1 MNLLF
6 KAKQKALT
14 LMIEVATAKPEK
26 IQVVVKDINK
36 PDTKYTDRYS
46 TIDGVQQFYVR
57 MPISPYEALVSVYNV
72 ANGNLKQGEDP
83 SFKVVKVDARP
94 LQRKMDCVDWSNPKI
109 RDFVGFAQQF
119 SNNAGILSA
128 GKYPNGST
136 YISDEGNF
144 RIDYFDDI
152 RTKRGMIIQT
162 PARISQTKG
171 IIQVSKESFKNFTV
185 PMRIAILL
193 HEFSHFY
200 LNKNMEDET
209 EADLNGLLI
218 YLALG
223 FPRIEAYQS
232 FLTTFK
238 DTPTPENKER
248 YEILHQFITN
258 FERNKFCTRYTHPM
272 LKASGK
278 K

>member
-144 RIDYFDDI
+144 RIDYFDNI
-152 RTKRGMIIQT
+152 RSKAGRVIPT

-171 IIQVSKESFKNFTV
+171 IIQVSKEHYKKFTV
-185 PMRIAILL
+185 PMRMAILL

-200 LNKNMEDET
+200 LNENIEDET

-223 FPRIEAYQS
+223 YPRIEAYQS

-238 DTPTPENKER
+238 DTPTPQNKER
-248 YEILHQFITN
+248 YEVLHQFITN
-258 FERNKFCTRYTHPM
+258 FERNKFCTTHNSPM
-272 LKASGK
+272 LQASS
-278 K
+278 

>member
-6 KAKQKALT
+6 KTREKSLT
-14 LMIEVATAKPEK
+14 LMIEVSTDSPQK
-26 IQVVVKDINK
+26 IQIIVKDINK
-36 PDTKYTDRYS
+36 PNTKYTDRYS
-46 TIDGVQQFYVR
+46 TVDGTQKFYVR
-57 MPISPYEALVSVYNV
+57 MPLSPYESLVSIYNKS
-72 ANGNLKQGEDP
+72 NGNTKQGSDN
-83 SFKVVKVDARP
+83 SFKVIRVDARP
-94 LQRKMDCVDWSNPKI
+94 LERKMDCVDWSNPKI

-152 RTKRGMIIQT
+152 RSKTGQVIAT

-171 IIQVSKESFKNFTV
+171 IIQVSKQHFQQFTV
-185 PMRIAILL
+185 PMRMAILL

-200 LNKNMEDET
+200 LNERIEDET
-209 EADLNGLLI
+209 EADLNGLLV

-223 FPRIEAYQS
+223 YPRIEAYQS

-238 DTPTPENKER
+238 DTPTPQNKER

-258 FERNKFCTRYTHPM
+258 FERNKFCTTHNSPM
-272 LKASGK
+272 LRAGK
-278 K
+278 

>member
-6 KAKQKALT
+6 KTREKSLT
-14 LMIEVATAKPEK
+14 LMIEVATDSPQK
-26 IQVVVKDINK
+26 IQIIVKDINK

-46 TIDGVQQFYVR
+46 TVDGTQKFYVR
-57 MPISPYEALVSVYNV
+57 MPLSPYESLVSVYNKS
-72 ANGNLKQGEDP
+72 NGNTKQGSDN
-83 SFKVVKVDARP
+83 SFKVIRVDARP
-94 LQRKMDCVDWSNPKI
+94 LERKMDCVDWSNPKI

-152 RTKRGMIIQT
+152 RSKTGQVIAT

-171 IIQVSKESFKNFTV
+171 IIQVSKQHFQQFTV
-185 PMRIAILL
+185 PMRMAILL

-200 LNKNMEDET
+200 LNERIEDET

-223 FPRIEAYQS
+223 YPRIEAYQS

-238 DTPTPENKER
+238 DTPTPQNKER
-248 YEILHQFITN
+248 YEILHEFITN
-258 FERNKFCTRYTHPM
+258 FERNKFCTTNNAPNLR
-272 LKASGK
+272 ASK
-278 K
+278 

>member
-6 KAKQKALT
+6 KTREKSLT
-14 LMIEVATAKPEK
+14 LMIEVATDSPQK
-26 IQVVVKDINK
+26 IQIIVKDINK

-46 TIDGVQQFYVR
+46 TVDGTQKFYVR
-57 MPISPYEALVSVYNV
+57 MPLSPYESLVSVYNKS
-72 ANGNLKQGEDP
+72 NGNTKQGSDN
-83 SFKVVKVDARP
+83 SFKVIRVDARP
-94 LQRKMDCVDWSNPKI
+94 LERKMDCVDWSNPKI

-152 RTKRGMIIQT
+152 RSKTGQVIAT

-171 IIQVSKESFKNFTV
+171 IIQVSKQHFQQFTV
-185 PMRIAILL
+185 PMRMAILL

-200 LNKNMEDET
+200 LNERIEDET

-223 FPRIEAYQS
+223 YPRIEAYQS

-238 DTPTPENKER
+238 DTPTPQNKER

-258 FERNKFCTRYTHPM
+258 FERNKFCTKNNAPNLR
-272 LKASGK
+272 ASK
-278 K
+278 

>member
-6 KAKQKALT
+6 KTREKSLT
-14 LMIEVATAKPEK
+14 LMIEVATDSPQK
-26 IQVVVKDINK
+26 IQIIVKDINK

-46 TIDGVQQFYVR
+46 TVDGTQKFYVR
-57 MPISPYEALVSVYNV
+57 MPLSPYESLVSVYNKS
-72 ANGNLKQGEDP
+72 NGNTKQGSDN
-83 SFKVVKVDARP
+83 SFKVIRVDARP
-94 LQRKMDCVDWSNPKI
+94 LERKMDCVDWSNPKI

-144 RIDYFDDI
+144 RIDYFYDI
-152 RTKRGMIIQT
+152 RSKTGQVIAT

-171 IIQVSKESFKNFTV
+171 IIQVSKQHFQQFTV
-185 PMRIAILL
+185 PMRMAILL

-200 LNKNMEDET
+200 LNERIEDET

-223 FPRIEAYQS
+223 YPRIEAYQS

-238 DTPTPENKER
+238 DTPTPQNKER

-258 FERNKFCTRYTHPM
+258 FERNKFCTTNNAPNLR
-272 LKASGK
+272 ASK
-278 K
+278 

>member
-6 KAKQKALT
+6 KTKQKALT

-36 PDTKYTDRYS
+36 PDTQYTDRYS
-46 TIDGVQQFYVR
+46 TINGVQQFYVR
-57 MPISPYEALVSVYNV
+57 MPISPYESLVSVYNT
-72 ANGNLKQGEDP
+72 ANGNLKKGQDP
-83 SFKVVKVDARP
+83 SFKIVKVDARP
-94 LQRKMDCVDWSNPKI
+94 LERKMDCVDWSNPKI

-152 RTKRGMIIQT
+152 RSKAGRVIPT

-171 IIQVSKESFKNFTV
+171 IIQVSKEHYKKFTV
-185 PMRIAILL
+185 PMRMAILL

-200 LNKNMEDET
+200 LNENIEDET

-223 FPRIEAYQS
+223 YPRIEAYQS

-238 DTPTPENKER
+238 DTPTPQNKER
-248 YEILHQFITN
+248 YEVLHQFITN
-258 FERNKFCTRYTHPM
+258 FERNKFCTTHNSPM
-272 LKASGK
+272 LQASS
-278 K
+278 

>member
-6 KAKQKALT
+6 KTREKSLT
-14 LMIEVATAKPEK
+14 LMIEVATDSPQK
-26 IQVVVKDINK
+26 IQIIVKDINK

-46 TIDGVQQFYVR
+46 TVDGTQKFYVR
-57 MPISPYEALVSVYNV
+57 MPLSPYESLVSVYNKS
-72 ANGNLKQGEDP
+72 NGNTKQGSDN
-83 SFKVVKVDARP
+83 SFKVIRVDARP
-94 LQRKMDCVDWSNPKI
+94 LERKMDCVDWSNPKI

-152 RTKRGMIIQT
+152 RSKTGQVIAT

-171 IIQVSKESFKNFTV
+171 IIQVSKQHFQQFTV
-185 PMRIAILL
+185 PMRMAILL

-200 LNKNMEDET
+200 LNERIEDET

-223 FPRIEAYQS
+223 YPRIEAYQS

-238 DTPTPENKER
+238 DTPTPQNKER

-258 FERNKFCTRYTHPM
+258 FERNKFCTTNNAPNLR
-272 LKASGK
+272 ASK
-278 K
+278 

>member
-1 MNLLF
+1 
-6 KAKQKALT
+6 
-14 LMIEVATAKPEK
+14 MIEVATRGPEK
-26 IQVVVKDINK
+26 IQIVVKDLNK
-36 PDTKYTDRYS
+36 EDTKYTDRYS
-46 TIDGVQQFYVR
+46 TVNGVQRFFVR
-57 MPISPYEALVSVYNV
+57 MPISPYEALVSVYNT
-72 ANGNLKQGEDP
+72 ANGNLKQGSDP

-94 LQRKMDCVDWSNPKI
+94 LMRKMDCVNWSNPKI

-144 RIDYFDDI
+144 RMDYFDNI
-152 RTKRGMIIQT
+152 KSKAGREIPT

-171 IIQVSKESFKNFTV
+171 IIQVSKKHFKDFTV
-185 PMRIAILL
+185 PMRMAILL

-200 LNKNMEDET
+200 LNDRIEDET

-223 FPRIEAYQS
+223 YPRIEAYQS

-238 DTPTPENKER
+238 DTPTPQNKER

-258 FERNKFCTRYTHPM
+258 FERNKFCTTHSNPM
-272 LKASGK
+272 LSASK
-278 K
+278 

>member
-6 KAKQKALT
+6 KTREKSLT
-14 LMIEVATAKPEK
+14 LMIEVATDSPQK
-26 IQVVVKDINK
+26 IQIIVKDINK

-46 TIDGVQQFYVR
+46 TVDGTQKFYVR
-57 MPISPYEALVSVYNV
+57 MPLSPYESLVSVYNKS
-72 ANGNLKQGEDP
+72 NGNTKQGSDN
-83 SFKVVKVDARP
+83 SFKVIRVDARP
-94 LQRKMDCVDWSNPKI
+94 LERKMDCVDWSNPKI

-152 RTKRGMIIQT
+152 RSKTGQVIAT

-171 IIQVSKESFKNFTV
+171 IIQVSKQHFQQFTV
-185 PMRIAILL
+185 PMRMAILL

-200 LNKNMEDET
+200 LNERIEDET

-223 FPRIEAYQS
+223 YPRIEAYQS

-238 DTPTPENKER
+238 DTPTTQNKER
-248 YEILHQFITN
+248 FEVLNQFITN
-258 FERNKFCTRYTHPM
+258 FERNKFCTQYNSPNLR
-272 LKASGK
+272 ASR
-278 K
+278 

>member
-1 MNLLF
+1 
-6 KAKQKALT
+6 
-14 LMIEVATAKPEK
+14 MIEVATNSPQK
-26 IQVVVKDINK
+26 IQVQVQDINK
-36 PDTKYTDRYS
+36 PNTFYTDRWS
-46 TIDGVQQFYVR
+46 TIEGRERFFVR
-57 MPISPYEALVSVYNV
+57 LPLSPYEALISVYNAEV
-72 ANGNLKQGEDP
+72 GNMRQGQDS
-83 SFKVVKVDARP
+83 SFKVVKVDAQP
-94 LQRKMDCVDWSNPKI
+94 LKRKMDCVDWNNPKI
-109 RDFVGFAQQF
+109 RDFVQFAQQF
-119 SNNAGILSA
+119 SENAGILSA
-128 GKYPNGST
+128 GKFPNGST

-152 RTKRGMIIQT
+152 RTKRGLLIPT
-162 PARISQTKG
+162 PARISQSKG
-171 IIQVSKESFKNFTV
+171 IIQVSKEHYKKFTV
-185 PMRIAILL
+185 PMRMAILL

-258 FERNKFCTRYTHPM
+258 FERNKFCTQYNHPM
-272 LKASGK
+272 LRASGK
-278 K
+278 

>member
-6 KAKQKALT
+6 KTRQRSLT
-14 LMIEVATAKPEK
+14 LMIEVATPSPQK

-36 PDTKYTDRYS
+36 PNTLYTDRYA
-46 TIDGVQQFYVR
+46 TVDGMQRFFVR
-57 MPISPYEALVSVYNV
+57 MPMSPYEALVSVYNT
-72 ANGNLKQGEDP
+72 ANGNLKQGADP
-83 SFKVVKVDARP
+83 TFKIVKVDARP
-94 LQRKMDCVDWSNPKI
+94 LERKMDCVDWSNPKI

-152 RTKRGMIIQT
+152 RSKTGMVIPT

-171 IIQVSKESFKNFTV
+171 IIQVSKKHFKDFTV
-185 PMRIAILL
+185 PMRMAILL

-200 LNKNMEDET
+200 LNDRMEDET

-223 FPRIEAYQS
+223 YPRIEAYQS

-238 DTPTPENKER
+238 DTPTPQNKER

-258 FERNKFCTRYTHPM
+258 FERNKFCTTHNSPM
-272 LKASGK
+272 LKASR
-278 K
+278 

>member
-6 KAKQKALT
+6 KTKQKPLT
-14 LMIEVATAKPEK
+14 LMIEVATNSPQK
-26 IQVVVKDINK
+26 IQVQVQDINK
-36 PDTKYTDRYS
+36 PNTFYTDRWS
-46 TIDGVQQFYVR
+46 TIDGRERFFVR
-57 MPISPYEALVSVYNV
+57 LPIAPYEALISVYNASV
-72 ANGNLKQGEDP
+72 GNLRQGED
-83 SFKVVKVDARP
+83 STFKVVKVDAQP
-94 LQRKMDCVDWSNPKI
+94 LKRKMDCVDWNNPKI
-109 RDFVGFAQQF
+109 RDFVQFAEQF
-119 SNNAGILSA
+119 SENAGILSA
-128 GKYPNGST
+128 GKFPNGST

-152 RTKRGMIIQT
+152 RTKRGLLIPT
-162 PARISQTKG
+162 PARISQSKG
-171 IIQVSKESFKNFTV
+171 IIQVSKEHYKKFTV
-185 PMRIAILL
+185 PMRMAILL

-258 FERNKFCTRYTHPM
+258 FERNKFCTQSTHPM
-272 LKASGK
+272 LRASGK
-278 K
+278 

>member
-6 KAKQKALT
+6 KTRQRSLT
-14 LMIEVATAKPEK
+14 LMIEVATPSPQK

-36 PDTKYTDRYS
+36 PNTLYTDRYA
-46 TIDGVQQFYVR
+46 TVDGMQRFFVR
-57 MPISPYEALVSVYNV
+57 MPISPYEALVSVYNT
-72 ANGNLKQGEDP
+72 ANGNLKQGADP
-83 SFKVVKVDARP
+83 TFKVVKVDARP
-94 LQRKMDCVDWSNPKI
+94 LERKMDCVDWSNPKI

-152 RTKRGMIIQT
+152 RSKTGIVIPT

-171 IIQVSKESFKNFTV
+171 IIQVSKKHYKDFTV
-185 PMRIAILL
+185 PMRMAILL

-200 LNKNMEDET
+200 LNERMEDET

-223 FPRIEAYQS
+223 YPRIEAYQS

-238 DTPTPENKER
+238 DTPTPQNKER

-258 FERNKFCTRYTHPM
+258 FERNKFCTTHNSPM
-272 LKASGK
+272 LRASK
-278 K
+278 

>member
-6 KAKQKALT
+6 KTREKSLT
-14 LMIEVATAKPEK
+14 LMIEVLTDSPQK
-26 IQVVVKDINK
+26 IQIIVKDINK
-36 PDTKYTDRYS
+36 PNTKYTDRYS
-46 TIDGVQQFYVR
+46 TVDGTQKFYVR
-57 MPISPYEALVSVYNV
+57 MPLSPYESLVSIYNKS
-72 ANGNLKQGEDP
+72 NGNTKQGSDN
-83 SFKVVKVDARP
+83 SFKVIRVDARP
-94 LQRKMDCVDWSNPKI
+94 LERKMDCVDWSNPKI

-152 RTKRGMIIQT
+152 RSKTGQVIAT

-171 IIQVSKESFKNFTV
+171 IIQVSKQHFQQFTV
-185 PMRIAILL
+185 PMRMAILL

-200 LNKNMEDET
+200 LNERIEDET
-209 EADLNGLLI
+209 EADLNGLLV

-223 FPRIEAYQS
+223 YPRIEAYQS

-238 DTPTPENKER
+238 DTPTPQNKER

-258 FERNKFCTRYTHPM
+258 FERNKFCTTHNSPM
-272 LKASGK
+272 LRAGK
-278 K
+278 

>member
-6 KAKQKALT
+6 KTKQKALT

-26 IQVVVKDINK
+26 IQIVVKDINK
-36 PDTKYTDRYS
+36 PDTQYTDRYS
-46 TIDGVQQFYVR
+46 TVNGVQQFYVR
-57 MPISPYEALVSVYNV
+57 MPISPYEALVSIYNS
-72 ANGNLKQGEDP
+72 ANGNLKKGQDP

-152 RTKRGMIIQT
+152 RSKAGRVIPT

-171 IIQVSKESFKNFTV
+171 IIQVSKEHYKKFTV
-185 PMRIAILL
+185 PMRMAILL

-200 LNKNMEDET
+200 LNENIEDET

-223 FPRIEAYQS
+223 YPRIEAYQS

-238 DTPTPENKER
+238 DTPTPQNKER
-248 YEILHQFITN
+248 YEVLHQFITN
-258 FERNKFCTRYTHPM
+258 FERNKFCTTHNSPM
-272 LKASGK
+272 LQASS
-278 K
+278 

>member
-1 MNLLF
+1 
-6 KAKQKALT
+6 
-14 LMIEVATAKPEK
+14 MIEVATRQPEK
-26 IQVVVKDINK
+26 IQIVVKDINK
-36 PDTKYTDRYS
+36 PNTKYTDRYA
-46 TIDGVQQFYVR
+46 TVNGIQKFYVR
-57 MPISPYEALVSVYNV
+57 MPISPYESLVSVYNT
-72 ANGNLKQGEDP
+72 ANGNLKQGADP

-94 LQRKMDCVDWSNPKI
+94 LERKMDCVDWSNPKI

-152 RTKRGMIIQT
+152 RSKTGIVIPT

-171 IIQVSKESFKNFTV
+171 IIQVSKKHYKDFTV
-185 PMRIAILL
+185 PMRMAILL

-200 LNKNMEDET
+200 LNERMEDET

-223 FPRIEAYQS
+223 YPRIEAYQS

-238 DTPTPENKER
+238 DTPTPQNKER

-258 FERNKFCTRYTHPM
+258 FERNKFCTTHNSPM
-272 LKASGK
+272 LRASK
-278 K
+278 

>member
-6 KAKQKALT
+6 KTRQRSLT
-14 LMIEVATAKPEK
+14 LMIEVATPSPQK

-36 PDTKYTDRYS
+36 PNTLYTDRYA
-46 TIDGVQQFYVR
+46 TVDGMQRFFVR
-57 MPISPYEALVSVYNV
+57 MPMSPYEALVSVYNT
-72 ANGNLKQGEDP
+72 ANGNLKQGADP
-83 SFKVVKVDARP
+83 TFKIVKVDARP
-94 LQRKMDCVDWSNPKI
+94 LERKMDCVDWSNPKI

-152 RTKRGMIIQT
+152 RSKTGMVIPT

-171 IIQVSKESFKNFTV
+171 IIQVSKKHFKDFTV
-185 PMRIAILL
+185 PMRMAILL

-200 LNKNMEDET
+200 LNDRMEDET

-223 FPRIEAYQS
+223 YPRIEAYQS

-238 DTPTPENKER
+238 DTPTPQNKER

-258 FERNKFCTRYTHPM
+258 FERNKFCTTHNSPM
-272 LKASGK
+272 LRASR
-278 K
+278 

>member
-6 KAKQKALT
+6 KTKQKPLT
-14 LMIEVATAKPEK
+14 LMIEVATNSPQK
-26 IQVVVKDINK
+26 IQVQVQDINK
-36 PDTKYTDRYS
+36 PNTFYTDRWS
-46 TIDGVQQFYVR
+46 TIEGRERFFVR
-57 MPISPYEALVSVYNV
+57 LPLSPYEALISVYNAEV
-72 ANGNLKQGEDP
+72 GNMRQGQDS
-83 SFKVVKVDARP
+83 SFKVVKVDAQP
-94 LQRKMDCVDWSNPKI
+94 LKRKMDCVDWNNPKI
-109 RDFVGFAQQF
+109 RDFVQFAQQF
-119 SNNAGILSA
+119 SENAGILSA
-128 GKYPNGST
+128 GKFPNGST

-152 RTKRGMIIQT
+152 RTKRGLLIPT
-162 PARISQTKG
+162 PARISQSKG
-171 IIQVSKESFKNFTV
+171 IIQVSKEHYKKFTV
-185 PMRIAILL
+185 PMRMAILL

-258 FERNKFCTRYTHPM
+258 FERNKFCTQYNHPM
-272 LKASGK
+272 LRASGK
-278 K
+278 

>member
-6 KAKQKALT
+6 KTRQRSLT
-14 LMIEVATAKPEK
+14 LMIEVATPSPQK

-36 PDTKYTDRYS
+36 PNTLYTDRYA
-46 TIDGVQQFYVR
+46 TVDGMQRFFVR
-57 MPISPYEALVSVYNV
+57 MPMSPYEALVSVYNT
-72 ANGNLKQGEDP
+72 ANGNLKQGADP
-83 SFKVVKVDARP
+83 TFKIVKVDARP
-94 LQRKMDCVDWSNPKI
+94 LERKMDCVDWSNPKI

-152 RTKRGMIIQT
+152 RSKTGMVIPT

-171 IIQVSKESFKNFTV
+171 IIQVSKKHFKDFTV
-185 PMRIAILL
+185 PMRMAILL

-200 LNKNMEDET
+200 LNDRMEDET

-223 FPRIEAYQS
+223 YPRIEAYQS

-238 DTPTPENKER
+238 DTPTPQNKER

-258 FERNKFCTRYTHPM
+258 FERNKFCTHNSHPM
-272 LKASGK
+272 LRASGK
-278 K
+278 N

>member
-6 KAKQKALT
+6 KTKQKALT

-36 PDTKYTDRYS
+36 PDTEYTNRYS
-46 TIDGVQQFYVR
+46 TIDGVERFFVR
-57 MPISPYEALVSVYNV
+57 MPISPYESLVSIYNEK
-72 ANGNLKQGEDP
+72 NGNLKKGEDA
-83 SFKVVKVDARP
+83 SFKVIKVDARP
-94 LQRKMDCVDWSNPKI
+94 LERKMDCVDWTNPKI

-144 RIDYFDDI
+144 RIDYFD
-152 RTKRGMIIQT
+152 IITSKAGLPIPT

-171 IIQVSKESFKNFTV
+171 IIQVSKKHFKDFTV
-185 PMRIAILL
+185 PMRMAILL

-200 LNKNMEDET
+200 LNDKIEDET

-223 FPRIEAYQS
+223 YPRIEAYQS

-238 DTPTPENKER
+238 DTPTQQNKER

-258 FERNKFCTRYTHPM
+258 FERNKFCTTNSSPM
-272 LKASGK
+272 MLQASR
-278 K
+278 

>member
-6 KAKQKALT
+6 KTKQKPLT
-14 LMIEVATAKPEK
+14 LMIEVATNSPQK
-26 IQVVVKDINK
+26 IQVQVQDINK
-36 PDTKYTDRYS
+36 PNTFYTDRWS
-46 TIDGVQQFYVR
+46 TIDGRERFFVR
-57 MPISPYEALVSVYNV
+57 LPIAPYEALISVYNASV
-72 ANGNLKQGEDP
+72 GNLRQGED
-83 SFKVVKVDARP
+83 STFKVIKVDAQP
-94 LQRKMDCVDWSNPKI
+94 LKRKMDCVDWNNPKI
-109 RDFVGFAQQF
+109 RDFVQFAEQF
-119 SNNAGILSA
+119 SENAGILSA
-128 GKYPNGST
+128 GKFPNGST

-152 RTKRGMIIQT
+152 RTKRGLLIPT
-162 PARISQTKG
+162 PARISQSKG
-171 IIQVSKESFKNFTV
+171 IIQVSKEHYKKFTV
-185 PMRIAILL
+185 PMRMAILL

-258 FERNKFCTRYTHPM
+258 FERNKFCTQSTHPM
-272 LKASGK
+272 LRASGK
-278 K
+278 

>member
-1 MNLLF
+1 
-6 KAKQKALT
+6 
-14 LMIEVATAKPEK
+14 MIEVATARPEK
-26 IQVVVKDINK
+26 IQIEVKDINK
-36 PDTKYTDRYS
+36 PDTKYTQRYS
-46 TIDGVQQFYVR
+46 TVDGVQQFYVR
-57 MPISPYEALVSVYNV
+57 MPISPYESIVSIYND
-72 ANGNLKQGEDP
+72 ANGNLKKGQDA
-83 SFKVVKVDARP
+83 SFKIVKVDARP
-94 LQRKMDCVDWSNPKI
+94 LERKMDCVNWSNPKI

-144 RIDYFDDI
+144 RIDYFDTI
-152 RTKRGMIIQT
+152 TSKAGLPIPT

-171 IIQVSKESFKNFTV
+171 IIQVSKKHFKNFTV
-185 PMRIAILL
+185 PMRMAILL

-200 LNKNMEDET
+200 LNDKIEDET

-223 FPRIEAYQS
+223 YPRIEAYQS

-238 DTPTPENKER
+238 DTPTQQNKER

-258 FERNKFCTRYTHPM
+258 FERNKFCTTHNSPM
-272 LKASGK
+272 LQASS
-278 K
+278 

>member
-6 KAKQKALT
+6 KTKQRSLT
-14 LMIEVATAKPEK
+14 LMIEVATRQPEK
-26 IQVVVKDINK
+26 IQIVVKDINK

-46 TIDGVQQFYVR
+46 TVNGVQRFFVR
-57 MPISPYEALVSVYNV
+57 MPISPYEALVSVYNEK
-72 ANGNLKQGEDP
+72 NGNLKQGADP
-83 SFKVVKVDARP
+83 SFKVIKVDARP
-94 LQRKMDCVDWSNPKI
+94 LERKMDCVDWSNPKI

-128 GKYPNGST
+128 GAYPNGST

-152 RTKRGMIIQT
+152 RSKQGRVIPT

-171 IIQVSKESFKNFTV
+171 IIQVSKEHYKKFTV
-185 PMRIAILL
+185 PMRMAILL

-200 LNKNMEDET
+200 LNDRMEDET

-223 FPRIEAYQS
+223 YPRIEAYQS

-238 DTPTPENKER
+238 DTPTPQNKER

-258 FERNKFCTRYTHPM
+258 FERNKFCTTHNNPM
-272 LKASGK
+272 LRASK
-278 K
+278 